1 MCAILG
7 NVLDYRNKSKYDALV
22 LGHEFM
28 SPFGEDVSEMLNDVL
43 KQYGQGALSL
53 QTTLEL
59 SYLVKNAQK
68 EYEQLQQEKQ
78 EAFEQQQELMKAQ
91 TMQDAFGAAE

>member
-1 MCAILG
+1 
-7 NVLDYRNKSKYDALV
+7 
-22 LGHEFM
+22 
-28 SPFGEDVSEMLNDVL
+28 MLNDVL